1 MICAPSPEENGLGL
15 ALRLLVLEDRPDD
28 LDLMLH
34 ALRQEGFAPTWRR
47 VETETDYLAHLHEP
61 IDIIL
66 ADYVLPQ
73 FDALR
78 ALQLLQERDLDIPFI
93 VVTGNVGE
101 EKAVECMKLGAAD
114 YLLKER
120 LTRLGPA
127 VKQALHGKRLRDE
140 KRQAETAL
148 NASEMRY
155 RSVVEGAS
163 QGIIIWQNATI
174 LYANNTAVQMFGY
187 DHADEMIG
195 RDIWETLVLPAAW
208 PELQARATD
217 ISQGKRVSVHPGWQ
231 GHRRNGTRIWVES
244 AGSMISWQ
252 GQPAIVAFLTDIT
265 ERRRL
270 ERELLA
276 VSEREQRRLGQ
287 DLHDGL
293 GQHLTGL
300 AFLSKGL
307 EQTLRA
313 RAIPEATEL
322 AQIGTLIDQAIEQ
335 TRTLARGLYPVAL
348 ETNGLPTALQLLGHP
363 IETVLGITFQ
373 VVMSDALSLP
383 EPPIAI
389 HLYRIVQEAVN
400 NAVRHGKAQHI
411 AIHLDTYQQGFR
423 LTIDD
428 DGIGLPG
435 DIQSGP
441 GMGLRIMHYRARM
454 IGASLK
460 VQRRL
465 TGGTQV
471 TCKLP
476 LYAAITEPTDF

>member
-1 MICAPSPEENGLGL
+1 MGL

-34 ALRQEGFAPTWRR
+34 ALRQEGFDPMWRR
-47 VETETDYLAHLHEP
+47 VETEVDYLAHLHEP
-61 IDIIL
+61 IDVIL

-78 ALQLLQERDLDIPFI
+78 ALQLLQDRALDIPFI

-127 VKQALHGKRLRDE
+127 VRQALHGKRLRDE
-140 KRQAETAL
+140 KRQAEAAL
-148 NASEMRY
+148 HASEMRY

-163 QGIIIWQNATI
+163 QGIIIWQDDII
-174 LYANNTAVQMFGY
+174 LYANRACLQMFRY
-187 DHADEMIG
+187 DLSDELVG
-195 RDIWETLVLPAAW
+195 CDIWETLVLPAAW
-208 PELQARATD
+208 PELQARAMD
-217 ISQGKRVSVHPGWQ
+217 IIQGKRVPVHPGWQ
-231 GHRRNGTRIWVES
+231 GSRKDGTHIWVES
-244 AGSMISWQ
+244 TGSVMSWQ

-313 RAIPEATEL
+313 QAIPEAAEL
-322 AQIGTLIDQAIEQ
+322 AQIGTLIDQSIEQ
-335 TRTLARGLYPVAL
+335 TRTLARGLYPAAL
-348 ETNGLPTALQLLGHP
+348 ETDGLPAALQLLGEP
-363 IETVLGITFQ
+363 VETVLGIAFQ
-373 VVMSDALSLP
+373 VVMSDTVSLP

-389 HLYRIVQEAVN
+389 HLYRIAQEAVN
-400 NAVRHGKAQHI
+400 NAVRHGQAQHI

-428 DGIGLPG
+428 DGIGLP
-435 DIQSGP
+435 DDMQAGP

-454 IGASLK
+454 IGASLR
-460 VQRRL
+460 VQRRASGGARVTCELPIYPTITEL
-465 TGGTQV
+465 TG
-471 TCKLP
+471 L
-476 LYAAITEPTDF
+476 